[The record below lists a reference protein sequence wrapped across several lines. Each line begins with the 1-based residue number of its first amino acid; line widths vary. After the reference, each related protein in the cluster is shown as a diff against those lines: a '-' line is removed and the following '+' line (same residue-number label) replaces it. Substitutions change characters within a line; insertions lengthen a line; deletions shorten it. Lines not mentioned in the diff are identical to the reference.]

1 MRPPSRLG
9 PAGVESSY
17 GSGWDGGPPG
27 GAPESSLL
35 DDCFTVHIAS
45 LSLFL
50 SPLSEK
56 TIVLWRG
63 ISSLEIV
70 RSYSASSVSV
80 NITYLTVPT
89 FGTATAT
96 IQIIKIR
103 IARAMIK
110 QAALLALKDFFMT
123 LASC

>member
-1 MRPPSRLG
+1 M
-9 PAGVESSY
+9 
-17 GSGWDGGPPG
+17 
-27 GAPESSLL
+27 
-35 DDCFTVHIAS
+35 AS

-70 RSYSASSVSV
+70 SSYSASSVSV
-80 NITYLTVPT
+80 KITYLTVPT

-103 IARAMIK
+103 IASAMIK
-110 QAALLALKDFFMT
+110 QAALFALNDFLMT